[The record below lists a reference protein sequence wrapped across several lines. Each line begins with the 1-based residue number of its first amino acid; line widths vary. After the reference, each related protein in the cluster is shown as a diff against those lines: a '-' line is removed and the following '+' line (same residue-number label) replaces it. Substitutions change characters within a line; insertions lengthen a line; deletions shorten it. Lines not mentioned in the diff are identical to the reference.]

1 MLATSPNSASRV
13 DANRLE
19 KGQIRAVDL
28 EGWLDVTRLA
38 TGQLDP
44 LWGLILKLAIDHQI
58 DRPTRVANLIHGT
71 GHIRRIDQGLGD
83 RTPQVLQ
90 QSA

>member
-1 MLATSPNSASRV
+1 MLTTSSNSASRV

-28 EGWLDVTRLA
+28 ESGLDLTRLA

-44 LWGLILKLAIDHQI
+44 LWGLILQLAIDHQI
-58 DRPTRVANLIHGT
+58 DRPTLVANLVHGT